1 MAFQLDYVIQG
12 NDKRRP
18 ATPPHHPP
26 SPTHTTWSVS
36 ISVKEFVGEQQQ
48 QQQ

>member
-18 ATPPHHPP
+18 ATPPTLPP
-26 SPTHTTWSVS
+26 LPSFHTTWSVS

-48 QQQ
+48 QE